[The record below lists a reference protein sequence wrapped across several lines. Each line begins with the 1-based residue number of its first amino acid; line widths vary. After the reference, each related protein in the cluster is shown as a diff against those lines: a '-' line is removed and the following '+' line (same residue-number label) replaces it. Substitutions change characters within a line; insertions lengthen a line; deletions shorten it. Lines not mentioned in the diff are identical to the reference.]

1 MKTKYLRAFCLICAA
16 VMLTAALSIS
26 AFAAKSIEEQMADN
40 SAAWWVAH
48 NAGDTETCNR
58 LHEANVALAAQAA
71 GSSGQATYNGEAG
84 TWDITTSDG
93 SRIQSVDDGQNQKN
107 STTTYT
113 TTSSNGRVSSY
124 SRDTYT
130 DESISAYMNY
140 GGTNSGLVTSYNNAG
155 NYVSTTGSYGTDQA
169 QTSASAE
176 VAVVKALLGL
186 TNAQARQLQADL
198 EASKQAYESA
208 QADYVAAVQAG
219 DTAAAQAAR
228 AQMDAAHAAAE
239 ATRAAYNYTG
249 DSKDYNDGGYYY
261 GNGTPKTGSDGGGF
275 YITNVKPTYK
285 ITASA
290 SGGGTIIPSAEVS
303 VKQGES
309 VTFTM
314 TPDSGARLLRVL
326 VDGRNI
332 GVRTSYTFTN
342 VRAAHT
348 IQAVFYKSYYSITAS
363 ASTGGTIS
371 PSGTRNIAY
380 NGSQSYTITPN
391 SGYQVSRVLV
401 DGTDV
406 GAVRTYRFSS
416 ITDDHTI
423 QAEFERN
430 IFSITASASEGGTI
444 NPVGVRS
451 VSKNGNM
458 TYSFSANAGYQISR
472 VLVDGADV
480 GAVSTYHFT
489 NITGDHTIRAEFER
503 NTFSISAS
511 ATEGGTITPAG
522 VRSVSRN
529 GSMTYQIAPNTGW
542 KIKAVLVDGQ
552 SVGAVSSYTF
562 RSITGDHSIAAQ
574 FERQSYSISASANQG
589 GSISPSGISYVL
601 YGGSLTF
608 TVTPNAGYEVDYVA
622 VDGQNKGQ
630 IGSYTFSN
638 VSGAHSITAYFRIAG
653 RIEVGVPSVT
663 DSTGVTL
670 NGGSIKSGY
679 GIKVEV
685 PVTAVGVTDVKV
697 VLTYNFGNGAK
708 TVNLIQ
714 SGSKYVLPA
723 NSTSPTGARVVY
735 IPVETQDG
743 TYTLNVTV
751 TAKKVNGETL
761 TDFASSTV
769 TVRGNMYEDDFT
781 GDS

>member
-1 MKTKYLRAFCLICAA
+1 MKTKYLRVFCLICAA
-16 VMLTAALSIS
+16 VMLTAALSVS

-48 NAGDTETCNR
+48 NAGDKETCEK
-58 LHEANVALAAQAA
+58 LHQANVALAAQAA
-71 GSSGQATYNGEAG
+71 GSSGQATYNSEAG

-107 STTTYT
+107 NTTTYT
-113 TTSSNGRVSSY
+113 STSSNGQVSSL

-130 DESISAYMNY
+130 DESISAYMDN

-155 NYVSTTGSYGTDQA
+155 NYVSTTGSYGSDRA
-169 QTSASAE
+169 QTSASSE

-186 TNAQARQLQADL
+186 TNAQARQLQSDL

-219 DTAAAQAAR
+219 NNAAAEAAK
-228 AQMDAAHAAAE
+228 AQMNAAHAAAE

-261 GNGTPKTGSDGGGF
+261 GNGTPSAPSDGGGF
-275 YITNVKPTYK
+275 FITDVKPTYK

-290 SGGGTIIPSAEVS
+290 SGGGTITPSAEVS
-303 VKQGES
+303 VRQGES

-348 IQAVFYKSYYSITAS
+348 IQAVFYKSSYSITAS

-371 PSGTRNIAY
+371 PSGTRNVTY
-380 NGSQSYTITPN
+380 NGSQSYAITPN
-391 SGYQVSRVLV
+391 SGYQVSQVLV

-406 GAVRTYRFSS
+406 GAVRTYRFSN

-423 QAEFERN
+423 Q
-430 IFSITASASEGGTI
+430 
-444 NPVGVRS
+444 
-451 VSKNGNM
+451 
-458 TYSFSANAGYQISR
+458 
-472 VLVDGADV
+472 
-480 GAVSTYHFT
+480 
-489 NITGDHTIRAEFER
+489 AEFER

-511 ATEGGTITPAG
+511 ATEGGTISPAG
-522 VRSVSRN
+522 VRNVTKN
-529 GSMTYQIAPNTGW
+529 GSVTYQIAPNTGW
-542 KIKAVLVDGQ
+542 KIKDVQVDGQ
-552 SVGAVSSYTF
+552 SAGAVSRYIF
-562 RSITGDHSIAAQ
+562 RSVIDDHSISAQ
-574 FERQSYSISASANQG
+574 FERQSYSISASAGQG
-589 GSISPSGISYVL
+589 GSISPAGTSYVL
-601 YGGSLTF
+601 DGGSQTF
-608 TVTPNAGYEVDYVA
+608 TMTPIESYEISSVV
-622 VDGQNKGQ
+622 VDGQNMGQ
-630 IGSYTFSN
+630 ISSYTFSN
-638 VSGAHSITAYFRIAG
+638 VSGPHSITASFRVAG
-653 RIEVGVPSVT
+653 RIEVGTPSVT
-663 DSTGVTL
+663 DNAGASL
-670 NGGSIKSGY
+670 NGNSIKSGY

-697 VLTYNFGNGAK
+697 VLTYNFGDGTK
-708 TVNLIQ
+708 TVNLI
-714 SGSKYVLPA
+714 KYGNLYLLPA
-723 NSTSPTGARVVY
+723 NSASPTGARIVY

-743 TYTLNVTV
+743 TYPLSVTV
-751 TAKKVNGETL
+751 TAKKANGETL
-761 TDFASSTV
+761 TDSTSSTV
-769 TVRGNMYEDDFT
+769 TVRGNMYEDDFS

>member
-1 MKTKYLRAFCLICAA
+1 MKTKYLRVFCLICAA
-16 VMLTAALSIS
+16 VMLTAALSVS

-48 NAGDTETCNR
+48 NAGDKETCEK
-58 LHEANVALAAQAA
+58 LHQANVALAAQAA

-93 SRIQSVDDGQNQKN
+93 SRIQSVDDGQDQKN
-107 STTTYT
+107 STTTYA
-113 TTSSNGRVSSY
+113 TTSSNGRVSSF

-186 TNAQARQLQADL
+186 TNAQASQLQADL

-249 DSKDYNDGGYYY
+249 DSSDYNDGGYYN
-261 GNGTPKTGSDGGGF
+261 GNGTPTTPADGGSF
-275 YITNVKPTYK
+275 FITSVKQTYK

-290 SGGGTIIPSAEVS
+290 IGGGTISPNGETV
-303 VKQGES
+303 VKRGES
-309 VTFTM
+309 VTFTI
-314 TPDSGARLLRVL
+314 TPDSGARLLRVV

-332 GVRTSYTFTN
+332 GTRTSYTFSN

-348 IQAVFYKSYYSITAS
+348 IQAIFYKSSYNITAS
-363 ASTGGTIS
+363 AGAGGTIT
-371 PSGTRNIAY
+371 PSGTKSVAH
-380 NGSQSYTITPN
+380 NGNQSYSITPN

-406 GAVRTYRFSS
+406 GAVSTYRFTS

-430 IFSITASASEGGTI
+430 VFSITASASEGGTI
-444 NPVGVRS
+444 NPVGVKS
-451 VSKNGNM
+451 VSKNGNA
-458 TYSFSANAGYQISR
+458 TYRFSAN
-472 VLVDGADV
+472 
-480 GAVSTYHFT
+480 
-489 NITGDHTIRAEFER
+489 
-503 NTFSISAS
+503 
-511 ATEGGTITPAG
+511 
-522 VRSVSRN
+522 
-529 GSMTYQIAPNTGW
+529 TGW
-542 KIKAVLVDGQ
+542 RIKDVLVDGQ
-552 SVGAVSSYTF
+552 SVGAASSYTF
-562 RSITGDHSIAAQ
+562 RSVTGDHTITAQ
-574 FERQSYSISASANQG
+574 FERQSYAISASSGQG
-589 GSISPSGISYVL
+589 GSISPSGICYVL
-601 YGGSLTF
+601 YGGSQTF
-608 TVTPNAGYEVDYVA
+608 TVTPNNGYEIDYVA
-622 VDGQNKGQ
+622 VDGQNMGQ

-638 VSGAHSITAYFRIAG
+638 VSGAHSIAAYFRIAG

-663 DSTGVTL
+663 DSTGASL

-697 VLTYNFGNGAK
+697 VLTYNFGGGVK
-708 TVNLIQ
+708 TVNLVQ
-714 SGSKYVLPA
+714 SGGQYVLPV
-723 NSTSPTGARVVY
+723 NSARPTGARVVY

-761 TDFASSTV
+761 TDSASSTV

>member
-1 MKTKYLRAFCLICAA
+1 
-16 VMLTAALSIS
+16 
-26 AFAAKSIEEQMADN
+26 
-40 SAAWWVAH
+40 
-48 NAGDTETCNR
+48 
-58 LHEANVALAAQAA
+58 
-71 GSSGQATYNGEAG
+71 
-84 TWDITTSDG
+84 
-93 SRIQSVDDGQNQKN
+93 
-107 STTTYT
+107 
-113 TTSSNGRVSSY
+113 
-124 SRDTYT
+124 
-130 DESISAYMNY
+130 
-140 GGTNSGLVTSYNNAG
+140 
-155 NYVSTTGSYGTDQA
+155 
-169 QTSASAE
+169 
-176 VAVVKALLGL
+176 
-186 TNAQARQLQADL
+186 
-198 EASKQAYESA
+198 
-208 QADYVAAVQAG
+208 
-219 DTAAAQAAR
+219 
-228 AQMDAAHAAAE
+228 
-239 ATRAAYNYTG
+239 
-249 DSKDYNDGGYYY
+249 
-261 GNGTPKTGSDGGGF
+261 
-275 YITNVKPTYK
+275 
-285 ITASA
+285 
-290 SGGGTIIPSAEVS
+290 
-303 VKQGES
+303 
-309 VTFTM
+309 
-314 TPDSGARLLRVL
+314 
-326 VDGRNI
+326 
-332 GVRTSYTFTN
+332 
-342 VRAAHT
+342 
-348 IQAVFYKSYYSITAS
+348 
-363 ASTGGTIS
+363 
-371 PSGTRNIAY
+371 
-380 NGSQSYTITPN
+380 
-391 SGYQVSRVLV
+391 
-401 DGTDV
+401 
-406 GAVRTYRFSS
+406 
-416 ITDDHTI
+416 
-423 QAEFERN
+423 
-430 IFSITASASEGGTI
+430 
-444 NPVGVRS
+444 
-451 VSKNGNM
+451 M

-608 TVTPNAGYEVDYVA
+608 TMTPIEGYEISSVV
-622 VDGQNKGQ
+622 VDGQNMGQ
-630 IGSYTFSN
+630 ISSYTFSN

-708 TVNLIQ
+708 TLNLIQ

-781 GDS
+781 SDS